1 VSERTVKKRLSVF
14 ERYLS
19 VWVALCMV
27 AGVALGKLLPG
38 FTDAVR
44 RLDPVTF
51 DPAQLRANAARFGV
65 ERFKTEMRRHVD
77 ALLAGPRVRA

>member
-1 VSERTVKKRLSVF
+1 MSGTVARKRLNVF

-38 FTDAVR
+38 FTDGSVAWSSARVR
-44 RLDPVTF
+44 RSTSRSPC
-51 DPAQLRANAARFGV
+51 
-65 ERFKTEMRRHVD
+65 
-77 ALLAGPRVRA
+77 